1 MEAINIDMY
10 QDEFPVME
18 PGEYLATVSKVEDY
32 SGQSGNTTL
41 LIQFDTGKGKISSY
55 LGVYSQEEDKRRKA
69 LVRFSNI
76 ARACGL
82 GGQILPTQLIGR
94 SLFIE
99 VQKNQDQ
106 NGRWRNDVGF
116 QFKAA
121 GGQAPQVQAQPQAP
135 SAPQQTT
142 AAPASRL
149 PWEM

>member
-121 GGQAPQVQAQPQAP
+121 GGQAPQVQTQPQAP
-135 SAPQQTT
+135 SAPQQT